1 MPYSGPGDAT
11 LPDSVQAL
19 SNDKRTQWVAVFNSA
34 FEKCQDDDGDDCEG
48 AAFRQANGVVFD
60 EMALFTPPAELG
72 IDGQLSARA
81 VRRLAEDGVSWAR
94 KVVRKLDKAKKASM
108 EKTATKE
115 MYDDDTPQVAGM
127 ATSFVDL
134 QAAQQANEA
143 AEQIHKL
150 TYQFQT
156 LVENIMYDQGVTDK
170 GTAIESLA
178 GEFVDLARM
187 AFGSEVEEAAPE
199 LVAELAELE
208 FAESAI
214 GHVTRLVEAG
224 DVATGGSKPLLLE
237 ISPIKPGWGNK
248 RDNNYYP
255 SDVLERDFARAF
267 DGVKMYETNHV
278 DSETNNKNWVSTYIE
293 TARFDDGAPVGNVGI
308 HNPHFAQK
316 VLNLYELEQTTGKPL
331 LRKLECSIRGGGM
344 AMPGFE
350 LDGRE
355 GKQVKE
361 LSEGRSIDW
370 VSRAGAGGHATR
382 LLESEEEMS
391 EKVTE
396 KELEKNDAAQAAS
409 VEEVKIEEK
418 AQVEPGPVQAEPVAP
433 QEVAPVEPEP
443 TFLGEAEVKALVPD
457 HLPDET
463 KARLFERQFPDEDE
477 ARRVIAIEIEYLMA
491 VTNSG
496 KPVMAEK
503 SQPAPVVNITEMA
516 KEQQA
521 RQSNVNK
528 QFLGG

>member
-11 LPDSVQAL
+11 LPKNVQAL

-34 FEKCQDDDGDDCEG
+34 FEKCQDDDGDDCE
-48 AAFRQANGVVFD
+48 ASAFRQANGVIFD

-81 VRRLAEDGVSWAR
+81 IRRLAEDGVSWAR
-94 KVVRKLDKAKKASM
+94 KVMRKLDKSKEATM
-108 EKTATKE
+108 ETNEVTKTTAKE
-115 MYDDDTPQVAGM
+115 MYGDMPQAACA

-134 QAAQQANEA
+134 QAAQQANDA

-150 TYQFQT
+150 TYQFQM
-156 LVENIMYDQGVTDK
+156 LVENIMYDQDITDK
-170 GTAIESLA
+170 GAAIETLA

-187 AFGSEVEEAAPE
+187 AFSSEIEEAAS
-199 LVAELAELE
+199 ELAELE

-214 GHVTRLVEAG
+214 GHVTRLVETG

-255 SDVLERDFARAF
+255 ADMLERDFARAF

-278 DSETNNKNWVSTYIE
+278 DAETNNKNWVSTYIE
-293 TARFDDGAPVGNVGI
+293 TARFDDGAPVGTVGI

-316 VLNLYELEQTTGKPL
+316 VLNLYKLEQTTGKPL
-331 LRKLECSIRGGGM
+331 LSKLECSIRGGGM

-361 LSEGRSIDW
+361 LSDGRSIDW

-391 EKVTE
+391 EKVAE
-396 KELEKNDAAQAAS
+396 KELEKNDAVQTAP
-409 VEEVKIEEK
+409 VEEVKIEET
-418 AQVEPGPVQAEPVAP
+418 AQAVEETQVEPVAP
-433 QEVAPVEPEP
+433 QEVASVETEP
-443 TFLGEAEVKALVPD
+443 TFLSESDVKALVPD

-463 KARLFERQFPDEDE
+463 KARLLERQFPNEDD

-503 SQPAPVVNITEMA
+503 SQPAPVVNVIEMA

-521 RQSNVNK
+521 RQSDINK